1 MINRRMGLIVG
12 ITWTSTALILFAGLA
27 VALSSDGIQTFDAA
41 IRLSIHRWA
50 SPTLTELAQ
59 KVTVLGSVTFLGA
72 AFVIAIAGFLI
83 AGWRESAVALTW
95 TMAGA
100 VLLENGMKYAFH
112 RVRPEPFFGTE
123 PDTYSFP
130 SGHALFSLCFYCVL
144 ANVFAGRIQGGFA
157 RAAIWTVTG
166 ALIAAIGVSR
176 VYLGVHYPT
185 DVIGGYLAAAF
196 WLGASASIRSLRSMQ
211 KEEE

>member
-1 MINRRMGLIVG
+1 MGLIVG

-41 IRLSIHRWA
+41 IRLSIHLCA
-50 SPTLTELAQ
+50 SPTLTKKKK

-112 RVRPEPFFGTE
+112 RVRPEPFLAPNRIPTVFRAAMPCFRCAFIVCWQTCLRAGFKAVCPCRDLDRDRPT
-123 PDTYSFP
+123 DR
-130 SGHALFSLCFYCVL
+130 GHRCFARIPRSSLSDGCYWRIPRGRVL
-144 ANVFAGRIQGGFA
+144 ARRV
-157 RAAIWTVTG
+157 
-166 ALIAAIGVSR
+166 GV
-176 VYLGVHYPT
+176 
-185 DVIGGYLAAAF
+185 D
-196 WLGASASIRSLRSMQ
+196 
-211 KEEE
+211 

>member
-100 VLLENGMKYAFH
+100 VLLENGMKCAFY

-123 PDTYSFP
+123 PDTYSFSERP
-130 SGHALFSLCFYCVL
+130 CPVFVVLLLCAGKRVCGPDSRRVCPRRDLDRDRPTDRGHRCFARIPRSSLSDGCYWRISRGRVL
-144 ANVFAGRIQGGFA
+144 ARRV
-157 RAAIWTVTG
+157 
-166 ALIAAIGVSR
+166 GV
-176 VYLGVHYPT
+176 G
-185 DVIGGYLAAAF
+185 
-196 WLGASASIRSLRSMQ
+196 
-211 KEEE
+211 